1 MAIITALVVQQKNKQ
16 RVNVELDGSF
26 GFGLALNLA
35 LGLRRGQMLDE
46 AAIAALQ
53 TQDAVEMAWE
63 RVIRLLAIR
72 ARSAQEIRQYLQRNA
87 AEPTII
93 DSVITRLQERNYLDD
108 AEFAKAWVQNR
119 TTFRPKGA
127 RVLQHELRQK
137 GIAPEDIQTALA
149 GLDEQA
155 AAQQAAQKVLSRYQ
169 KLAPAV
175 AQQHLLAYLAR
186 RGFGYQ
192 VCRAVVQQL
201 LSTVSD
207 DDSDMTELLDFEDK
221 YA

>member
-93 DSVITRLQERNYLDD
+93 DSVIARLQERNYLDD

-149 GLDEQA
+149 GLDESRQLPSRLPRKFSA
-155 AAQQAAQKVLSRYQ
+155 ATKNWHPPSLNSICWPIWHGVVSATKFVGRWYSSCCQ
-169 KLAPAV
+169 P
-175 AQQHLLAYLAR
+175 YLTTT
-186 RGFGYQ
+186 
-192 VCRAVVQQL
+192 L
-201 LSTVSD
+201 T
-207 DDSDMTELLDFEDK
+207 
-221 YA
+221 